1 MLVRRDLKIL
11 LNLLRIC
18 PSGLKEKDIPYV
30 YGSRLRIKL
39 DEIHKITRER
49 MEIKSCKMKACN
61 DREVSKKNL
70 EEGQKV
76 LLFNPQHK
84 KDKTS
89 LKAIK
94 KDHIK
99 F

>member
-1 MLVRRDLKIL
+1 MLVRRDLRIL
-11 LNLLRIC
+11 LSLLRIC
-18 PSGLKEKDIPYV
+18 PPSSKEKDISYV

-61 DREVSKKNL
+61 DREVNKKNL

-76 LLFNPQHK
+76 LLFNPQRK
-84 KDKTS
+84 KDKTEV
-89 LKAIK
+89 
-94 KDHIK
+94 
-99 F
+99 